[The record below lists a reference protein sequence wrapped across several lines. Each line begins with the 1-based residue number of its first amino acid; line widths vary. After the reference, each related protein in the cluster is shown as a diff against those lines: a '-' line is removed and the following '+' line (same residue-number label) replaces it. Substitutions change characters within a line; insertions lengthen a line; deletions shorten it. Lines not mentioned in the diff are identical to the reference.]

1 MMSLFLF
8 GVSMGE
14 VLVVLLAVLLLF
26 GSKSI
31 PEFAR
36 TLGKGMNE
44 FKKATDDLKKEFQEG
59 TSGIM
64 DDVKKIQS
72 DIQSEINQSSNALR
86 EFANDIEHEDY
97 STHLGTQSNVN
108 NDDVY
113 GLNEES
119 TENTSTETSLE
130 NPEAPL
136 NEAVPETSLE
146 DKMPEEKIIQ

>member
-14 VLVVLLAVLLLF
+14 VLVVLIAVLLLF
-26 GSKSI
+26 GAKSI

-72 DIQSEINQSSNALR
+72 DIQSEINQNSNAIR
-86 EFANDIEHEDY
+86 DMVDDIEHDDY
-97 STHLGTQSNVN
+97 SSHLGSRATVD
-108 NDDVY
+108 DDVY
-113 GLNEES
+113 GLNDNHIDEAVS
-119 TENTSTETSLE
+119 ENTEVISDEPSSSE
-130 NPEAPL
+130 S
-136 NEAVPETSLE
+136 VPEEPLSE
-146 DKMPEEKIIQ
+146 SQQ

>member
-1 MMSLFLF
+1 
-8 GVSMGE
+8 MGE
-14 VLVVLLAVLLLF
+14 VLVVLVAVLLLF

-44 FKKATDDLKKEFQEG
+44 FKKATDDLKKDFQEG

-72 DIQSEINQSSNALR
+72 EIQSEINQNSNAIR
-86 EFANDIEHEDY
+86 DMVDDIEQEDY
-97 STHLGTQSNVN
+97 SSHLGTTSKV

-113 GLNEES
+113 GLNENPAGDAVSENADVVSETLSSES
-119 TENTSTETSLE
+119 ETEELPSE
-130 NPEAPL
+130 PQP
-136 NEAVPETSLE
+136 
-146 DKMPEEKIIQ
+146 

>member
-1 MMSLFLF
+1 MSLFLF

-14 VLVVLLAVLLLF
+14 ILVILVAVLLLF

-64 DDVKKIQS
+64 DEVRGIQS
-72 DIQSEINQSSNALR
+72 EIQSEINQNSNALQD
-86 EFANDIEHEDY
+86 FVNDVEREDY
-97 STHLGTQSNVN
+97 SDHIGTRSNVN
-108 NDDVY
+108 NDVY
-113 GLNEES
+113 GLNENPVEDVVS
-119 TENTSTETSLE
+119 ENSDVISETSTLEPEMKETS
-130 NPEAPL
+130 
-136 NEAVPETSLE
+136 PETQ
-146 DKMPEEKIIQ
+146 P